1 MEELKL
7 AISALDFGATSK
19 LLQELPDAQNA
30 LCATDEDGQT
40 LLHLCA
46 DALGEVDP
54 VSDEGFNVLKLLLG
68 RRANPCSLNSLGES
82 PLILAA
88 RATAGAFAQAAQEL
102 GNGRLLPVRHLLE
115 ARADPDT
122 ADDLTGETALMEA
135 ACGGDSALCHLLLEQ
150 NADPTRLS
158 AAGKLARDFVPVD
171 DPQRSSFLQLLAPKI
186 QEASSSRP
194 VDKRDPKQLEEAKR
208 SLLSQALDEEQ
219 QDSPA
224 DVASEFAAKALQACL
239 REAVR
244 NSEVATFERL
254 LRAKDRSGDSIS
266 SWGSTLFGLD
276 ASGQSLLHFVAGAEL
291 PVLTRQVALELLVQE
306 AQSLGDSSRGVDTRN
321 KIGETALMLAVR
333 SALVSGEADQLGACR
348 ILLEAQ
354 ACPDAADK
362 PLGETPL
369 MEAVCAGCHE
379 AVELLLEY
387 RADPLRTTMNNMRAS
402 DFIKMACAERQ
413 DILRQQLQE
422 GGEHGTTGGL
432 ARCEEEK
439 LMPKEKLEVNARQDG
454 LREAAAEEELL
465 GPSAI
470 PEKVGED
477 PQKDQRSAP
486 GAEDFGEGYKQPTVL
501 SQSPAR
507 KWNGKDVEHGTLSAL
522 WSAVRAAEPPR
533 ARQLLKALENKHAA
547 FVMRD
552 DDGFTLLH
560 LAVMTPPSDRV
571 FATVALLLQFRA
583 QVDARN
589 LLGETPLM
597 LACRAAMERPCDASP
612 AGPWLRPMRKLLEAR
627 ADPNAADL
635 SGEPPL
641 IEAACY
647 GDLEVC
653 QLLLEGRADAA
664 HESTVG
670 VTALGL
676 AECEGHRE
684 VAELLTQHLQSM
696 AKEDSASKAAEA
708 IAQAAAA
715 NQLKK
720 EDLCQSEDEQ
730 NVDQHVPSSP
740 SARPS
745 EAAAAT
751 DRSAPLTVS
760 PPAEL
765 GSAEAGPDCC
775 EAAQDQ
781 LKKEDLCQSE
791 DEQNVDQQVPSSPS
805 ARPSEAAAAT
815 DRSEPL
821 TVSPPE
827 ERGSAEA
834 GPDCREAAQDQLKKE
849 DLCQSEDEQN
859 VDQHVPS
866 SPSARPSEAAAA
878 ADRSEPLT
886 VSESTDLV
894 PAEAG
899 PVLKKEVPRGRPPQ
913 VQQDRSMPSQTR
925 SGNTSFT
932 PTLASSPV
940 IKSASSAYSSAQ
952 STQKSTDP
960 STTRYT
966 GAQPTRLPSR
976 PNTATKTHEPFFV
989 HSRYTSTS
997 KPHAKA
1003 KTQAQSQAK
1012 RRPPTPE
1019 SSDGEDQENIGP
1031 RIRKA
1036 MEPFPSY
1043 SGEMP
1048 PPEAESTWSDQ
1059 ELYNYFFSSG
1069 FIKPKKKASKPK
1081 PTPQQMEQY
1090 FRTLNLRP
1098 GAKAAAVKKAYR
1110 QLALRF
1116 HPDKNQ
1122 DSSSLRGHCLSSTM
1136 E

>member
-1 MEELKL
+1 
-7 AISALDFGATSK
+7 
-19 LLQELPDAQNA
+19 
-30 LCATDEDGQT
+30 
-40 LLHLCA
+40 
-46 DALGEVDP
+46 
-54 VSDEGFNVLKLLLG
+54 
-68 RRANPCSLNSLGES
+68 
-82 PLILAA
+82 
-88 RATAGAFAQAAQEL
+88 
-102 GNGRLLPVRHLLE
+102 
-115 ARADPDT
+115 
-122 ADDLTGETALMEA
+122 
-135 ACGGDSALCHLLLEQ
+135 
-150 NADPTRLS
+150 
-158 AAGKLARDFVPVD
+158 
-171 DPQRSSFLQLLAPKI
+171 
-186 QEASSSRP
+186 
-194 VDKRDPKQLEEAKR
+194 
-208 SLLSQALDEEQ
+208 
-219 QDSPA
+219 
-224 DVASEFAAKALQACL
+224 
-239 REAVR
+239 
-244 NSEVATFERL
+244 
-254 LRAKDRSGDSIS
+254 
-266 SWGSTLFGLD
+266 
-276 ASGQSLLHFVAGAEL
+276 
-291 PVLTRQVALELLVQE
+291 
-306 AQSLGDSSRGVDTRN
+306 
-321 KIGETALMLAVR
+321 
-333 SALVSGEADQLGACR
+333 
-348 ILLEAQ
+348 
-354 ACPDAADK
+354 
-362 PLGETPL
+362 
-369 MEAVCAGCHE
+369 
-379 AVELLLEY
+379 
-387 RADPLRTTMNNMRAS
+387 
-402 DFIKMACAERQ
+402 
-413 DILRQQLQE
+413 
-422 GGEHGTTGGL
+422 
-432 ARCEEEK
+432 
-439 LMPKEKLEVNARQDG
+439 
-454 LREAAAEEELL
+454 
-465 GPSAI
+465 
-470 PEKVGED
+470 
-477 PQKDQRSAP
+477 
-486 GAEDFGEGYKQPTVL
+486 
-501 SQSPAR
+501 
-507 KWNGKDVEHGTLSAL
+507 
-522 WSAVRAAEPPR
+522 
-533 ARQLLKALENKHAA
+533 
-547 FVMRD
+547 
-552 DDGFTLLH
+552 
-560 LAVMTPPSDRV
+560 
-571 FATVALLLQFRA
+571 
-583 QVDARN
+583 
-589 LLGETPLM
+589 
-597 LACRAAMERPCDASP
+597 MERPCDASP

-670 VTALGL
+670 VTALSL

-684 VAELLTQHLQSM
+684 VAELLTQHLQSLQSM
-696 AKEDSASKAAEA
+696 AKEDSASKAAEV

-751 DRSAPLTVS
+751 DRSEPLTVS

-765 GSAEAGPDCC
+765 GSAEAGPDC
-775 EAAQDQ
+775 
-781 LKKEDLCQSE
+781 
-791 DEQNVDQQVPSSPS
+791 
-805 ARPSEAAAAT
+805 
-815 DRSEPL
+815 
-821 TVSPPE
+821 
-827 ERGSAEA
+827 
-834 GPDCREAAQDQLKKE
+834 REAAEDQLKKE

-960 STTRYT
+960 ATTRYT

-989 HSRYTSTS
+989 NSRYTSTS

-1122 DSSSLRGHCLSSTM
+1122 DSTEAKLKFQEITEAYAEVCRVLDGKGLNEQKGSAGLLHHLRESFECTLWFRLVEEGYGSETS
-1136 E
+1136 

>member
-54 VSDEGFNVLKLLLG
+54 VSDEGFNVMKLLLG

-88 RATAGAFAQAAQEL
+88 RATAGAFAQAAEEL

-158 AAGKLARDFVPVD
+158 AAGKLARDFVPLD

-224 DVASEFAAKALQACL
+224 DVASEFGVKALQACL
-239 REAVR
+239 REAVAT
-244 NSEVATFERL
+244 SEVATFERL

-276 ASGQSLLHFVAGAEL
+276 ASGQSLLHFVAAAEV

-306 AQSLGDSSRGVDTRN
+306 VQGLGDSSRGVDTRN
-321 KIGETALMLAVR
+321 KIGETALMLALR

-348 ILLEAQ
+348 VLLEAK

-387 RADPLRTTMNNMRAS
+387 RADPLRTTLNNMRAS

-422 GGEHGTTGGL
+422 GGEHGTTGGVT
-432 ARCEEEK
+432 RCEEEK
-439 LMPKEKLEVNARQDG
+439 LMPKEKPEVNARQDG

-465 GPSAI
+465 GPSTI
-470 PEKVGED
+470 REKVSED
-477 PQKDQRSAP
+477 QQSARSAP
-486 GAEDFGEGYKQPTVL
+486 AAEDAEGYKQPVP

-507 KWNGKDVEHGTLSAL
+507 KWNGEDVEHGTLSAL

-547 FVMRD
+547 FGMRD

-583 QVDARN
+583 QVDSRN

-684 VAELLTQHLQSM
+684 VAELLAQHLQSM
-696 AKEDSASKAAEA
+696 AKEVAADLASKAAEA
-708 IAQAAAA
+708 IAQAASA

-720 EDLCQSEDEQ
+720 EDLCQGEDEQ
-730 NVDQHVPSSP
+730 NFDQHVPY
-740 SARPS
+740 
-745 EAAAAT
+745 
-751 DRSAPLTVS
+751 
-760 PPAEL
+760 
-765 GSAEAGPDCC
+765 
-775 EAAQDQ
+775 
-781 LKKEDLCQSE
+781 
-791 DEQNVDQQVPSSPS
+791 VPSSPS

-815 DRSEPL
+815 DRSEQI
-821 TVSPPE
+821 TVSPPAE
-827 ERGSAEA
+827 LGSAEA
-834 GPDCREAAQDQLKKE
+834 GPGYREAAEDQLKKE
-849 DLCQSEDEQN
+849 DLCQGEDEQN
-859 VDQHVPS
+859 FDQHVPYVPS

-878 ADRSEPLT
+878 TDRSEQIT

-913 VQQDRSMPSQTR
+913 VQQERSTPPSQTR

-952 STQKSTDP
+952 STQKPVDP
-960 STTRYT
+960 PTSRYT
-966 GAQPTRLPSR
+966 GDGLSVECYCSANSFAISTQHS
-976 PNTATKTHEPFFV
+976 HEAAWLDKSV
-989 HSRYTSTS
+989 WIGEMG
-997 KPHAKA
+997 KA
-1003 KTQAQSQAK
+1003 MQEKGYGWKDLCTFAGKVLQNVRDIERQCSCVGSAEL
-1012 RRPPTPE
+1012 RPPTPE
-1019 SSDGEDQENIGP
+1019 SSDGENQENIGP

-1122 DSSSLRGHCLSSTM
+1122 DSSRLRMHCLSSRM